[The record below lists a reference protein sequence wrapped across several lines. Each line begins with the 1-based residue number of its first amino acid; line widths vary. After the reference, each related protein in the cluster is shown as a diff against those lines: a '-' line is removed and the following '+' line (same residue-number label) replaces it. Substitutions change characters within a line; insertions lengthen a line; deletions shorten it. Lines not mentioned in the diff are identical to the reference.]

1 MTTFLLI
8 VIALLAIALGVFIL
22 LKKLLDKKLAKAK
35 DDLAKQIETGRNEVQ
50 ALRDEYNREAG
61 RISADYEQR
70 IAALENEAERESG
83 NTTRLRPSGLK
94 KRHTQP
100 F

>member
-22 LKKLLDKKLAKAK
+22 LKKHLDKKLAQAK
-35 DDLAKQIETGRNEVQ
+35 DDFTKQVEKGRNEVQ

-70 IAALENEAERESG
+70 SPPSKTKPRGCAS
-83 NTTRLRPSGLK
+83 TTRPKPSKHK
-94 KRHTQP
+94 KRRTPP